1 MYAALIASPF
11 VRERVRVRVFVA
23 VKGSAGQSPYLNPLL
38 FCKKERRSISANDPP
53 VVKSSNA
60 IAGGNGVSIW

>member
-11 VRERVRVRVFVA
+11 VRVRVFVA

-60 IAGGNGVSIW
+60 IAGGNDNSIW